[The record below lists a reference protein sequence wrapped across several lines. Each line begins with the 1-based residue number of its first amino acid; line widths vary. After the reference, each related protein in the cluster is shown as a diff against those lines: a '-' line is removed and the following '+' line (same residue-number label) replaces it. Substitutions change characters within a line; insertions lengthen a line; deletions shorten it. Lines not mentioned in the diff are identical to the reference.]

1 MRLKGRTGAG
11 MRIERIEVF
20 KANLPLKRPFRIAIG
35 ETRVAETLYIRI
47 HADDGLYGMGEAN
60 LFTPVVGETQATAFA
75 AAKDLAELL
84 VGTDPLD
91 IERIVSD
98 MRRFMPSN
106 PTTRSAFDMA
116 LYDLAGKVAGLPL
129 YALLGG
135 PRRAITTDNT
145 VGIDSPEAMVEQALE
160 IKGRGFPAVKIKV
173 GTAAEEDIERVERI
187 RRAVGPKL
195 PIRIDANQGW
205 DRVSA
210 VRALRGMT
218 DLGIEYCEQPVPVW
232 DFESMRHVRKR
243 TSIPIMADESVF
255 DERDAFKLASMN
267 ACDFLNIKL
276 AKSGGIHV
284 ALKINAVAEAAGMRC
299 MVGCMT
305 ESRLGLSAGAH
316 LVSSRPNI
324 AFADLDGAD
333 MLKDDPVIG
342 GMVYEEGGRIGLP
355 EEPGLG
361 ADIDPEYLE
370 SLESYAVV

>member
-1 MRLKGRTGAG
+1 

-35 ETRVAETLYIRI
+35 ETCVAETLYIRV
-47 HADDGLYGMGEAN
+47 HTDNGSYGMGEAN

-75 AAKDLAELL
+75 AAKNLAELL

-91 IERIVSD
+91 IERRVSD
-98 MRRFMPSN
+98 MRRFMLSN

-116 LYDLAGKVAGLPL
+116 LYDLAGKAAGLPL

-135 PRRAITTDNT
+135 ARRVITTDNT
-145 VGIDSPEAMVEQALE
+145 VGIDTPEAMVEHALE
-160 IKGRGFPAVKIKV
+160 IVNRGFPAVKIKV
-173 GTAAEEDIERVERI
+173 GTTAVEDIERVERI
-187 RRAVGPKL
+187 RRAVGPEL

-210 VRALRGMT
+210 VHALGGMEG
-218 DLGIEYCEQPVPVW
+218 LGLQYCEQPVPAW
-232 DFESMRHVRKR
+232 DFESMRYVRSR

-276 AKSGGIHV
+276 AKSGGLHV
-284 ALKINAVAEAAGMRC
+284 ALKINAVAEGAGMRC

-333 MLKDDPVIG
+333 WLMDDPVIG
-342 GMVYEEGGRIGLP
+342 GMVYEEGGRISLP

-361 ADIDPEYLE
+361 ADVDPDYLG
-370 SLESYAVV
+370 SLESYAIA

>member
-1 MRLKGRTGAG
+1 
-11 MRIERIEVF
+11 MRIERIQVF

-35 ETRVAETLYIRI
+35 ETRVAETLYMRV
-47 HADDGLYGMGEAN
+47 HTDDGLHGMGEAN
-60 LFTPVVGETQATAFA
+60 LFTPVVGETQATAYA
-75 AAKDLAELL
+75 AAEDLAKLL
-84 VGTDPLD
+84 IGADPLD
-91 IERIVSD
+91 IERRVSD
-98 MRRFMPSN
+98 MRRFMPFN

-116 LYDLAGKVAGLPL
+116 LHDLVGKVAGLPL

-135 PRRAITTDNT
+135 PRRTITTDNT
-145 VGIDSPEAMVEQALE
+145 VGIDAPEAMVERALE
-160 IKGRGFPAVKIKV
+160 IRDRGFPAVKIKV

-187 RRAVGPKL
+187 RRAVGPEL

-210 VRALRGMT
+210 VKALKGMES
-218 DLGIEYCEQPVPVW
+218 LGLQYCEQPVPVW
-232 DFESMRHVRKR
+232 DFESMRYVRSR
-243 TSIPIMADESVF
+243 TLIPIMADESVF

-284 ALKINAVAEAAGMRC
+284 ALKIDAVAEAAGMRC

-316 LVSSRPNI
+316 LASSRPNI
-324 AFADLDGAD
+324 VFADLDGAD
-333 MLKDDPVIG
+333 MLEDDPVIG
-342 GMVYEEGGRIGLP
+342 GMVYGQGGRISLP

-361 ADIDPEYLE
+361 ADIDPGYLE
-370 SLESYAVV
+370 SLESYTVP